1 MLFDFLVISLALVIV
16 LAFLACPW
24 LIVWL
29 LVSGAMHL
37 QVIGFVIGIPYLFLL
52 FALVALVAD
61 EIVLRIELG

>member
-16 LAFLACPW
+16 LAFLAGPW

-37 QVIGFVIGIPYLFLL
+37 QVIGFVIGIPYLFLVL
-52 FALVALVAD
+52 CLVAIVAD
-61 EIVLRIELG
+61 DIVWRIELG

>member
-16 LAFLACPW
+16 LAFIACPW

-37 QVIGFVIGIPYLFLL
+37 QVIGFVIGIPYLLLL
-52 FALVALVAD
+52 FALIALVAD
-61 EIVLRIELG
+61 EIVLRI